1 MEPQHG
7 WERNKAQT
15 RLALVRAAAELF
27 REKGYDATT
36 VDDIALAAGCSART
50 FFRYFGAKEDVLFT
64 DIAAVVN
71 EFTGM
76 VAEPIPGM
84 SRWEQIRM
92 GLVTAA
98 RRMAEPTTG
107 IEKSVIAIWL
117 REPAIAKRLNQIVA
131 MLERAMAEALAQE
144 RGTDPDSD
152 LPVQLVARGAIAG
165 FMSVFHVH
173 VHTGRDLEELL
184 DEAFQLVENR
194 AAPLWVATDQA
205 VVDQAAA
212 DSGATR
218 VR

>member
-1 MEPQHG
+1 VEPSHG

-50 FFRYFGAKEDVLFT
+50 FFRYFGAKEDVLFM
-64 DIAAVVN
+64 DVAAVVAD
-71 EFTGM
+71 FTAM
-76 VAEPIPGM
+76 VARPIPGL

-92 GLVTAA
+92 GMVTAM
-98 RRMAEPTTG
+98 RRMAEPTNG
-107 IEKSVIAIWL
+107 IEKDVIAIWL

-152 LPVQLVARGAIAG
+152 LAVQLVARGAIAG
-165 FMSVFHVH
+165 YMSVFHVH

-184 DEAFQLVENR
+184 EEAFQLVEERTAPLR
-194 AAPLWVATDQA
+194 AATAQA
-205 VVDQAAA
+205 PSAEK
-212 DSGATR
+212 SLR
-218 VR
+218 